1 MFWLTGGNVYDV
13 EAGTFRRADIA
24 IDGDRIASIVVDAKP
39 AGGDRVIDVRGA
51 WLLPGLID
59 CHVHVTVPTEPA
71 DPGASAKRSDAAVAL
86 YAAKAAERTLLG
98 GITTARDVGGW
109 NYVEMAVRDAI
120 NAGDCIGPR
129 LFLAGRLLSITTAT
143 ADYYPGMYETANGVE
158 EVRKAARKQLA
169 MGADLIKVMATGAM
183 YSSAYEDARAI
194 QYRLEEIKAAVE
206 IARDNH
212 KHVAAHAHA
221 CRGIEN
227 AVEAG
232 CDSVEHGTF
241 ADEAVLKRM
250 AEKGTFV
257 VPTNCIF
264 PAMLDDVGMRGAMP
278 VHMRQRLIENHEAH
292 TKVIRAAHR
301 LGVRIAMG
309 TDAGTPGNHHGQ
321 NTRECVLMV
330 TEVGMKPQESL
341 YCATMNPA
349 KLLRQESNLGSLDV
363 GKFADIAG
371 CRGNPLADIAEVTRV
386 AFVMKGGTIYKD
398 ELTR

>member
-1 MFWLTGGNVYDV
+1 MFWLKGGNVYDV
-13 EAGTFRRADIA
+13 EAGAFRRADIA
-24 IDGDRIASIVVDAKP
+24 IERERIASVAADAKP
-39 AGGDRVIDVRGA
+39 ASGDRVVDVRGS

-59 CHVHVTVPTEPA
+59 CHVHITVPTEPA

-120 NAGDCIGPR
+120 NAGDSIGPR

-169 MGADLIKVMATGAM
+169 MGADLIKVMATGAL

-194 QYRLEEIKAAVE
+194 QYRLEELQAAVE

-241 ADEAVLKRM
+241 ADEAVLRRM

-264 PAMLDDVGMRGAMP
+264 PAMLDDVGMSGAMP
-278 VHMRQRLIENHEAH
+278 AHMRQRLIENREAH
-292 TKVIRAAHR
+292 TKAIRAAHR

-330 TEVGMKPQESL
+330 TEVGMKPQESI
-341 YCATMNPA
+341 YCATLNPA
-349 KLLRQESNLGSLDV
+349 KLLRQENNFGSLEI
-363 GKFADIAG
+363 GKFADIVG
-371 CRGNPLADIAEVTRV
+371 CRADPLADITELTRI